1 MLLSQFPMTFLQIH
15 KKMSCFIVLLMTIL
29 KMIGTIFMKLKLLLL
44 AVNFVSGFRL
54 AMMHISLIVTIRS
67 SLTHLR
73 AAAIVYKNH
82 FFHLYKQIKSSEC
95 KVKFRQA
102 SNHCKSFPEAAKI
115 AYASKTK
122 QSISSQ
128 KLGSPLLVNCQYCS
142 QPR

>member
-54 AMMHISLIVTIRS
+54 EVIPHLSIRS